1 MLSQC
6 DIKIPFQEFILRE
19 ENQND
24 KTKIYQQH
32 KNPAKQPDLCFQLA
46 PLGGSCTAV
55 GRRERLVAGDIVDG
69 PWQWRLMRK
78 AETD

>member
-1 MLSQC
+1 MLQSRQKYQGHLC
-6 DIKIPFQEFILRE
+6 KSLLIIG
-19 ENQND
+19 N

-32 KNPAKQPDLCFQLA
+32 KSPAKQPDLCFQLA

-55 GRRERLVAGDIVDG
+55 GRREGLVAGDIGEG
-69 PWQWRLMRK
+69 PWRWRLMRK